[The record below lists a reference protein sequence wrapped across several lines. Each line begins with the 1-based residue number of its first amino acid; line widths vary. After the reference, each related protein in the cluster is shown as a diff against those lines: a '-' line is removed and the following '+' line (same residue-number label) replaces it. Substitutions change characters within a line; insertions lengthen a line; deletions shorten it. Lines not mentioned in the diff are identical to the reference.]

1 MPIVN
6 LERAYKSEEWV
17 AEESHFASKTKY
29 PVALEGNKEINSNS
43 IGEGSNSTNEGKATK
58 MNGIT
63 EGAKRQNLDEIST
76 PFTFNYKSQL
86 IEIEEWRFLCYDF
99 RNLESE
105 RGSLKLLSKLRKGI
119 PSQFRGFF
127 WMKLAEVENIKN
139 EHSENLYFQLSEIKN
154 APCCGDIYR
163 DISRTFPKHTLF
175 RDRNNHGQNSL
186 FSVLRAYSL
195 YNPDVGYC
203 QGMGFI
209 VGVLLM
215 YLSEEDSF
223 YMLISIL
230 DKYEFSGLYLPG
242 LPLLNTHLEKLR
254 KIFKKRIPNLYNH
267 FRSENVDETMYASQW
282 FMTIFAYSF
291 NLDSV
296 ARIWDLFF
304 LEGINLI
311 FKISIAILKIL
322 KNSLFNQSFENILHT
337 LKTAPYTI
345 NINELINC
353 ALNVKLNFKELA

>member
-1 MPIVN
+1 MPKDLKKDSQNGEWIEEGHI
-6 LERAYKSEEWV
+6 LESENSYIDCIKEYQEV
-17 AEESHFASKTKY
+17 TENADENTTEFSHENKIIDSDNIHETQCRNSEKIT
-29 PVALEGNKEINSNS
+29 ALQKFDYRN
-43 IGEGSNSTNEGKATK
+43 
-58 MNGIT
+58 
-63 EGAKRQNLDEIST
+63 R
-76 PFTFNYKSQL
+76 L

-99 RNLESE
+99 EKFDLEKDH
-105 RGSLKLLSKLRKGI
+105 LKILSKLRKGV
-119 PSQFRGFF
+119 PPQFRGFF
-127 WMKLAEVENIKN
+127 WMKLAEVESIKN
-139 EHSENLYFQLSEIKN
+139 ENSENLYYQLSEIKN

-163 DISRTFPKHTLF
+163 DISRTFPRHSLF
-175 RDRNNHGQNSL
+175 RDKNNHGQNSL

-215 YLSEEDSF
+215 YMSEEDSF

-230 DKYEFSGLYLPG
+230 DKYKFSGLYLPG
-242 LPLLNTHLEKLR
+242 LPLLNTHLERLK
-254 KIFKKRIPNLYNH
+254 KIFKKRIPSLYNH
-267 FRSENVDETMYASQW
+267 FRNENVDETMYASQW

-291 NLDSV
+291 NLDAV

-304 LEGINLI
+304 LEGVNLI

-322 KNSLFNQSFENILHT
+322 KNSLFNQSFENILQT

-345 NINELINC
+345 NINELIQC
-353 ALNVKLNFKELA
+353 ALSIKLNGKE

>member
-1 MPIVN
+1 MPTENFDKVSQN
-6 LERAYKSEEWV
+6 EERTTGEWAMDSKKRYSEPLKED
-17 AEESHFASKTKY
+17 
-29 PVALEGNKEINSNS
+29 KEICCDADEKEANNSAHENKTANANS
-43 IGEGSNSTNEGKATK
+43 INEIQGSNSDNVNAPP
-58 MNGIT
+58 
-63 EGAKRQNLDEIST
+63 A
-76 PFTFNYKSQL
+76 FNYKKQL
-86 IEIEEWRFLCYDF
+86 IEMEEWRFLCYDF
-99 RNLESE
+99 NKFDLEKDN
-105 RGSLKLLSKLRKGI
+105 LKLLSRLRKGI
-119 PSQFRGFF
+119 PPQFRGFF
-127 WMKLAEVENIKN
+127 WMKLAEVESIRS
-139 EHSENLYFQLSEIKN
+139 EHSENLYYQLSEIKN

-215 YLSEEDSF
+215 YMSEEDSF

-242 LPLLNTHLEKLR
+242 LPLLNTHLDKLKR
-254 KIFKKRIPNLYNH
+254 IFKKRIPNLYNH
-267 FRSENVDETMYASQW
+267 FRNENVDETMYASQW

-291 NLDSV
+291 NLDAV

-322 KNSLFNQSFENILHT
+322 RNSLFNQSFENILHT

-353 ALNVKLNFKELA
+353 ALSVKLNLKE

>member
-1 MPIVN
+1 MPKED
-6 LERAYKSEEWV
+6 LEESSQNKEFVEGECMSDFKERYDEFSEEFPKINDDN
-17 AEESHFASKTKY
+17 AAKFSEYENKTIDDENIGNIQSK
-29 PVALEGNKEINSNS
+29 NSEDIKIHPKFDYRS
-43 IGEGSNSTNEGKATK
+43 
-58 MNGIT
+58 
-63 EGAKRQNLDEIST
+63 R
-76 PFTFNYKSQL
+76 L
-86 IEIEEWRFLCYDF
+86 IEIEEWRFICYDF
-99 RNLESE
+99 EKFDLEKDH
-105 RGSLKLLSKLRKGI
+105 LKILSKLRKGI
-119 PSQFRGFF
+119 PAQFRGFF

-139 EHSENLYFQLSEIKN
+139 EHSENLYYQLSEIKN

-163 DISRTFPKHTLF
+163 DISRTFPRHSLF
-175 RDRNNHGQNSL
+175 RDKNNHGQNSL

-215 YLSEEDSF
+215 YMSEEDSF

-230 DKYEFSGLYLPG
+230 EKYKFSGLYLPG

-267 FRSENVDETMYASQW
+267 FRNENVDETMYASQW

-291 NLDSV
+291 NLDAV

-304 LEGINLI
+304 LEGVDLI

-322 KNSLFNQSFENILHT
+322 KNSLCNQSFENILHT

-345 NINELINC
+345 NINDIIQC
-353 ALNVKLNFKELA
+353 ALSIKLNYKE

>member
-1 MPIVN
+1 MPKED
-6 LERAYKSEEWV
+6 LEKSFQDEECT
-17 AEESHFASKTKY
+17 EETLIFDSEKRFVSCVKEHQEMVDDVDKNTAKFLCENKTIDTEDIQEVQCK
-29 PVALEGNKEINSNS
+29 NSDK
-43 IGEGSNSTNEGKATK
+43 STSS
-58 MNGIT
+58 
-63 EGAKRQNLDEIST
+63 L
-76 PFTFNYKSQL
+76 TFDYRRKL

-99 RNLESE
+99 EKFDLEKDH
-105 RGSLKLLSKLRKGI
+105 LKILSKLRKGI
-119 PSQFRGFF
+119 PPQFRGFF
-127 WMKLAEVENIKN
+127 WMKLAEVESIKN
-139 EHSENLYFQLSEIKN
+139 ENSENLYYQLTEIKN

-163 DISRTFPKHTLF
+163 DISRTFPRHCLF

-215 YLSEEDSF
+215 YMSEEDSF

-230 DKYEFSGLYLPG
+230 DKYKFSGLYLPG
-242 LPLLNTHLEKLR
+242 LPLLNTHLEKLK

-267 FRSENVDETMYASQW
+267 FRNENVDETMYASQW

-291 NLDSV
+291 NLDAV

-345 NINELINC
+345 NINELIQC
-353 ALNVKLNFKELA
+353 ALSIKLNYKE

>member
-1 MPIVN
+1 MPKEDLKKV
-6 LERAYKSEEWV
+6 SQ
-17 AEESHFASKTKY
+17 
-29 PVALEGNKEINSNS
+29 NKKL
-43 IGEGSNSTNEGKATK
+43 IGEFMLYSEKGPIECVKEFLETNDDNLSKFSKYENKTRDSDNIDDQSRNSEN
-58 MNGIT
+58 IT
-63 EGAKRQNLDEIST
+63 TSLMFDYRNR
-76 PFTFNYKSQL
+76 L
-86 IEIEEWRFLCYDF
+86 IEIEEWRFFCYDF
-99 RNLESE
+99 EKFDLEKDH
-105 RGSLKLLSKLRKGI
+105 LKILSKLRKGI

-127 WMKLAEVENIKN
+127 WMKLAEVESIKS
-139 EHSENLYFQLSEIKN
+139 EHSENLYYQLSEIKN

-163 DISRTFPKHTLF
+163 DISRTFPRHSLF
-175 RDRNNHGQNSL
+175 RDKNNHGQNSL

-215 YLSEEDSF
+215 YMSEEDSF

-230 DKYEFSGLYLPG
+230 EKYKFSGLYLPG

-267 FRSENVDETMYASQW
+267 FRNENVDETMYASQW

-291 NLDSV
+291 NLDAV

-304 LEGINLI
+304 LQGTDLI

-322 KNSLFNQSFENILHT
+322 KNSLFNQSFENILYT

-345 NINELINC
+345 NINDLIQC
-353 ALNVKLNFKELA
+353 ALSFKLNNKE